1 MIKIFTI
8 AHVPENLAQA
18 WLQHMRNFDSQ
29 HEGCHFEIAAD
40 APNLTVAEMTEIVKI
55 SPRLTFEQIFRRNH
69 NEDDD

>member
-1 MIKIFTI
+1 
-8 AHVPENLAQA
+8 
-18 WLQHMRNFDSQ
+18 MRNFDSQ

-55 SPRLTFEQIFRRNH
+55 SPRLTFEQIFRRNP